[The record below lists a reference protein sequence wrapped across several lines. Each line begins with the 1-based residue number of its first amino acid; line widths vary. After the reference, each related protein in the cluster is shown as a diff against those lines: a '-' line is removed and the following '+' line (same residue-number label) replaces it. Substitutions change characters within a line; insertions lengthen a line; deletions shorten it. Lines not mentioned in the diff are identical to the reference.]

1 MTVLRINL
9 HIRVDVSQVLHAALV
24 GMPPRPRAERLRKLA
39 ELGLQT
45 ENGQLHL
52 LNGGSCGT
60 SASVRLTPSSAIEP
74 SAIATD
80 EFGDDLA
87 NLLRIVPMVPSANS
101 TK

>member
-1 MTVLRINL
+1 MTILRINL

-39 ELGLQT
+39 ELGLQI
-45 ENGQLHL
+45 ESGQLHS

-60 SASVRLTPSSAIEP
+60 SASAMRTSLPALKPSG
-74 SAIATD
+74 IATD

-87 NLLRIVPMVPSANS
+87 NLLRIVPMVPSANN